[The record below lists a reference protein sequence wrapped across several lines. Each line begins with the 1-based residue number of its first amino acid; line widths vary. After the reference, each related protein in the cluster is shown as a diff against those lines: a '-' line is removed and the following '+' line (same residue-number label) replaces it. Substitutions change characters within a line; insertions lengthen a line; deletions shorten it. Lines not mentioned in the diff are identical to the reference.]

1 MSDFDPSPVTAWRI
15 RPAWRD
21 RLTAI
26 RQATYTAIL
35 ATFTAPAPAAEVEYV
50 GATETWGTELAAVP
64 VKPLD
69 DEDTVDLAADEQ
81 DNDGADD
88 VEPRGRHAPELIT
101 PVDRAHGLTPAA
113 VQRVYSVDE
122 FLPAGPDAATGPLD
136 RRRVWSKPVPPEL
149 ATYPAWLATQT
160 APKGDSR

>member
-88 VEPRGRHAPELIT
+88 VEPRGRHA
-101 PVDRAHGLTPAA
+101 HGLIEPVGRLHGLSVPAY
-113 VQRVYSVDE
+113 QTLTREDE
-122 FLPAGPDAATGPLD
+122 TFFPVGPDESTGLLNA
-136 RRRVWSKPVPPEL
+136 RRVWPTNPRE
-149 ATYPAWLATQT
+149 
-160 APKGDSR
+160 DR